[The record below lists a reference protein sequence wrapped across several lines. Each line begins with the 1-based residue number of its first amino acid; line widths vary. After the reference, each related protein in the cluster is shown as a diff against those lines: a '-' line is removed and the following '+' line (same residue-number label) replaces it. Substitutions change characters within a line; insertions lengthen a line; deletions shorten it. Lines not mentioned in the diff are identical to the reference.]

1 MRVFQRSKVQRNIV
15 IPLLLVCFLSGC
27 YKWTPATVRGSP
39 EHARLTLDDG
49 RVVELRS
56 LEIRGDSVAGFAK
69 EESSR
74 TGQPVW
80 GDTLQ
85 TYALADVTVF
95 EVRQKD
101 KGRTRLLVG
110 GLVLTAVAVGL
121 AIWMASDPLCIFCV
135 PEE

>member
-1 MRVFQRSKVQRNIV
+1 MRIVRRSKCQRHVV
-15 IPLLLVCFLSGC
+15 IPLLLTCLLSGC
-27 YKWTPATVRGSP
+27 YKWSAQTTPATVAEPP
-39 EHARLTLDDG
+39 ERARITLDDG

-80 GDTLQ
+80 SDTLQ
-85 TYALADVTVF
+85 TYALADVTMF

-101 KGRTRLLVG
+101 KVRTGALVG
-110 GLVLTAVAVGL
+110 GLGLIGTFVVLYV
-121 AIWMASDPLCIFCV
+121 IMAATWPDSS
-135 PEE
+135 E